1 MLKVIDVTKKY
12 GDYYALNHLEL
23 TINRGEVYGFVGP
36 NGAGKTTTMKL
47 ITGLLKPTSGE
58 LLIEDQNIIKYP
70 QEVKRKIGY
79 MPDFFGIYDNLKVME
94 YMEFYASIYGLDGR
108 KATQRCGELLDLV
121 NLHQKSEEYVDGLSR
136 GMKQRLCLARC
147 LIHDPELLILDEPA
161 SGLDPRARVEMKS
174 ILRNLKT
181 MGKTILISSHILPE
195 LAEICTNIGIIDQG
209 KMVLSGTVD
218 SILHN
223 FNESN
228 PLIIR
233 FTNHMDK
240 GLEVLKKNPCVSH
253 LSNLDDQVSVGFAGN
268 QQAEAMLLSE
278 LIQSGAQVNYFAREE
293 GNLEELF
300 MKITREGEERHAME
314 SSISKRT

>member
-12 GDYYALNHLEL
+12 GDYYALNRLNL
-23 TINRGEVYGFVGP
+23 TINKGEVYGFVGP

-47 ITGLLKPTSGE
+47 VTGLLKPTSGQ
-58 LLIEDQNIIKYP
+58 LLIEDQDVMKYP
-70 QEVKRKIGY
+70 QTVKRKIGY

-94 YMEFYASIYGLDGR
+94 YMEFYASIYGIEGR
-108 KATQRCGELLDLV
+108 KATERCGELLDLV
-121 NLHQKSEEYVDGLSR
+121 KLNQKSEEYVDGLSR

-174 ILRNLKT
+174 ILRELKS
-181 MGKTILISSHILPE
+181 MGKTILISSHILHE
-195 LAEICTNIGIIDQG
+195 LAEICTNIGIIDHG
-209 KMVLSGTVD
+209 KTVLSGTVE

-228 PLIIR
+228 PLTIR
-233 FTNHMDK
+233 FTNHMER
-240 GLEVLKKNPCVSH
+240 GLEVLKNNPGVNH
-253 LSNLDDQVSVGFAGN
+253 LSNLGNQVSVGFAGN
-268 QQAEAMLLSE
+268 QQEEAILLSE
-278 LIQSGAQVNYFAREE
+278 LIMSGAEINYFAREE

-300 MKITREGEERHAME
+300 MKITREGEGEHAM
-314 SSISKRT
+314 